1 MDVFVATSDHGL
13 EWWHI
18 KPEFYAPVVLEQGL
32 WNNTSQ
38 VCPEGPR
45 IPRKM
50 VGVAGG
56 MERTR
61 WNRIPVTN
69 QLAI

>member
-1 MDVFVATSDHGL
+1 M
-13 EWWHI
+13 WHI

-32 WNNTSQ
+32 WSNTSQ

-50 VGVAGG
+50 VGVAVGNG
-56 MERTR
+56 ENTMEP
-61 WNRIPVTN
+61 NPSH
-69 QLAI
+69 